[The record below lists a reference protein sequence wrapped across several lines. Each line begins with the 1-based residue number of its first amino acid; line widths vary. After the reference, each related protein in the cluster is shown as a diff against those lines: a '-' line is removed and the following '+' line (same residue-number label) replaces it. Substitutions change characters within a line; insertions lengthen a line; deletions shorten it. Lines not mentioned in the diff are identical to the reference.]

1 MKKWIC
7 ILLVIAVAVVTL
19 TACGQK
25 AEQMD
30 RVDVGNVKH
39 ITISVDGDEQPEK
52 DIVKRAGITELVD
65 LYNSARFYE
74 TDAVEIKDIE
84 KLDTLYFFRFYDFD
98 ENLVGECVISPDGYL
113 YLPDDKETLYELKDG
128 FDEEAVKEIIKQY
141 DINSRM
147 PVM

>member
-7 ILLVIAVAVVTL
+7 ILLVIAVAVITL

-25 AEQMD
+25 TQQMD

-52 DIVKRAGITELVD
+52 DIIKRAGITELVD

-74 TDAVEIKDIE
+74 TDAVEIKDVE
-84 KLDTLYFFRFYDFD
+84 KLDTLYFFCFYDFD

>member
-7 ILLVIAVAVVTL
+7 ILLAVAVAVITM

-25 AEQMD
+25 AEQLD
-30 RVDVGNVKH
+30 RVDVGSVKH
-39 ITISVDGDEQPEK
+39 ISISLDGDEEPEK

-84 KLDTLYFFRFYDFD
+84 KLDTLYFFRFYDYD
-98 ENLVGECVISPDGYL
+98 EKLVGECVISPDGYL

-128 FDEEAVKEIIKQY
+128 FDEEAVKGIIKQY
-141 DINSRM
+141 DINSRQ